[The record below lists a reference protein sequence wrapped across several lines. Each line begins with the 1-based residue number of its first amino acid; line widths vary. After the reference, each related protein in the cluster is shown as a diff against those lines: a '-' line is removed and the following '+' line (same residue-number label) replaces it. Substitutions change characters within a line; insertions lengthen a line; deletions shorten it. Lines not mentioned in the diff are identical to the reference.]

1 MPMPLPPQASRG
13 KPTDSPSTSEPAHL
27 WRQVVHARGVVT
39 SQRHLP
45 VRGSFAAAR
54 GDLLS
59 ALEAYADSLA
69 ANGRPIPYALR
80 DELRLNRLTCTAD
93 RYQGYDP
100 GDRRR

>member
-1 MPMPLPPQASRG
+1 M
-13 KPTDSPSTSEPAHL
+13 K
-27 WRQVVHARGVVT
+27 ARGAVT
-39 SQRHLP
+39 RQRHLP

-80 DELRLNRLTCTAD
+80 DELRLHRLTCTAD
-93 RYQGYDP
+93 RYQGYEP